1 MGLKANSPPCKN
13 IVIQFTRLIVRLC
26 AGAHFSCPVPAAL
39 LPVSC
44 IHTTHSCDNNRMP
57 TVQKFPRRWCLKVEP
72 SCVLS
77 PVRPFS
83 VCMPFLETV
92 LRVNS
97 HRATFS
103 KKGANWCQLN
113 TLPSRLRCSALW
125 LPGLLRTNS
134 RLSILSL
141 WCPHLCNRGFRSV
154 PRLRVPILM
163 PSRIFGNW
171 EQKQVRSRFHCS
183 NLIPDGITTTG
194 GWSGLILFA
203 MRWLQTL

>member
-1 MGLKANSPPCKN
+1 M
-13 IVIQFTRLIVRLC
+13 IQFTRLIVRLC
-26 AGAHFSCPVPAAL
+26 AGAHFFCLVPAAL

-113 TLPSRLRCSALW
+113 TVPSRLRCSALW
-125 LPGLLRTNS
+125 LAGFPVCSGRTPVCQS
-134 RLSILSL
+134 SACGVHICAIVVSAA
-141 WCPHLCNRGFRSV
+141 C
-154 PRLRVPILM
+154 RVYVSP
-163 PSRIFGNW
+163 F
-171 EQKQVRSRFHCS
+171 
-183 NLIPDGITTTG
+183 
-194 GWSGLILFA
+194 
-203 MRWLQTL
+203 